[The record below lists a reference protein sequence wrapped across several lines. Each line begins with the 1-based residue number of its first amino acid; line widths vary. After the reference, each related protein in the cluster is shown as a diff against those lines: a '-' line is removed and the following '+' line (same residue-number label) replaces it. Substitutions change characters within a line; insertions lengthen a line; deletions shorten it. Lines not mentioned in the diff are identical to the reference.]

1 MLLQYQYF
9 RQFQVWT
16 TSLAGQTHVRETLEV
31 LCTRVKILPI
41 TFWYITT
48 DTFKNYFNFRW
59 QSQPSQIKPTLYL
72 CLSSFLIYNQFFSDI
87 WLLYTFLK
95 FLSHLNI
102 KYFIRCPIVFIRL
115 ESHQPGLGRMGAA
128 PCSITQVFQ
137 YGNNDIMKQ
146 GISPESRPY
155 FRDIHQGEVLH
166 CLD

>member
-1 MLLQYQYF
+1 MNYIIGGADTCQGDSGGPLY
-9 RQFQVWT
+9 
-16 TSLAGQTHVRETLEV
+16 TSENITNN
-31 LCTRVKILPI
+31 ILV
-41 TFWYITT
+41 YNN
-48 DTFKNYFNFRW
+48 FKNYFNFRW

-72 CLSSFLIYNQFFSDI
+72 AAINGTLLGPTINCVFLSFLIYNQFFSDI